1 MPATR
6 PTNDS
11 RPTRLPTPLKPLLA
25 PLSPLLISLK
35 PLLTSTP
42 TPLPPLTWPRPLR
55 HLPHAL
61 VALVAVALSATGAD
75 LTARLLAVAHA
86 ATLLLALR
94 RPPLAYWL
102 SLACFTAVALGHPP
116 THDNELWAWV
126 VQASV
131 LFLLAL
137 RVPLLPATTAAVL
150 SAALGAA
157 LKLLGAG
164 VGSWSTVA
172 TGTAL
177 YAGALL
183 AGAIRRGR
191 REDRAR
197 LAEQIEATA
206 AERARRTVL
215 EERARIAREL
225 HDVVA
230 HHMSL
235 ISIQADAAPYRVQDP
250 PRELVTELASIRAN
264 ALEGLAELRRL
275 LGLLRAESTDGTP
288 ADTAPQ
294 PSLDQLDALVS
305 QVRAAGLPVSARVTG
320 TRRALPPGVEL
331 SAYRIVQEALSNTLR
346 HAPGAPTTVELGYG
360 RTTLALRVTNGPAAG
375 TAPPSPGAGHGLTGM
390 RERVAM
396 LDGDFV
402 AGPAPEGG
410 YEVTATL
417 PTRTTPAP
425 TPTVS
430 PRTDKDSPA

>member
-1 MPATR
+1 MPATG
-6 PTNDS
+6 PPD
-11 RPTRLPTPLKPLLA
+11 A
-25 PLSPLLISLK
+25 PAPA
-35 PLLTSTP
+35 PHRTHPFATLLTRTP
-42 TPLPPLTWPRPLR
+42 RPLPPLTWPRPLR
-55 HLPHAL
+55 YLPHTLIAL
-61 VALVAVALSATGAD
+61 AATALSATGAD

-94 RPPLAYWL
+94 RPTSAYWL
-102 SLACFTAVALGHPP
+102 SLICFAAICIAHPP
-116 THDNELWAWV
+116 THDNELWAWLV
-126 VQASV
+126 LAGV

-137 RVPLLPATTAAVL
+137 RVPLLPAATAAAL

-157 LKLLGAG
+157 LKLLGVG

-177 YAGALL
+177 YATALL

-206 AERARRTVL
+206 TERARRTVL

-250 PRELVTELASIRAN
+250 PGELVTEFAAIRAG

-275 LGLLRAESTDGTP
+275 LGLLRAESADDAP
-288 ADTAPQ
+288 ADTTPQ
-294 PSLDQLDALVS
+294 PSLEQLDALLS
-305 QVRAAGLPVSARVTG
+305 QVRATGLPVTARVTG

-346 HAPGAPTTVELGYG
+346 HAPGAATAVELGYG
-360 RTTLALRVTNGPAAG
+360 HTTLTLRVTNGPATGA
-375 TAPPSPGAGHGLTGM
+375 APPSPGAGHGLTGM

-396 LDGDFV
+396 LGGDFA

-417 PTRTTPAP
+417 PTHTAP
-425 TPTVS
+425 PLS
-430 PRTDKDSPA
+430 PDKDSPA

>member
-1 MPATR
+1 MPATTVTAR
-6 PTNDS
+6 LTTNPTH
-11 RPTRLPTPLKPLLA
+11 LKA
-25 PLSPLLISLK
+25 
-35 PLLTSTP
+35 LLTLTP
-42 TPLPPLTWPRPLR
+42 RPLPPLTWPRPLR
-55 HLPHAL
+55 YLPHTLVGLAAL
-61 VALVAVALSATGAD
+61 ALSATGAD
-75 LTARLLAVAHA
+75 LTARLLAVTHA

-94 RPPLAYWL
+94 RPAPAFWL
-102 SLACFTAVALGHPP
+102 SLACFAAISLGHPP
-116 THDNELWAWV
+116 THDNEVWAWV
-126 VQASV
+126 VHAST

-137 RVPLLPATTAAVL
+137 RVPPLPAATATAL

-164 VGSWSTVA
+164 VGSWPTVA

-177 YAGALL
+177 YATALL
-183 AGAIRRGR
+183 SGAIRRGR

-275 LGLLRAESTDGTP
+275 LGLLRAEAADGAP
-288 ADTAPQ
+288 ADTTPQ
-294 PSLDQLDALVS
+294 PSLDQLDALLS

-320 TRRALPPGVEL
+320 ARRALPPGVEL

-346 HAPGAPTTVELGYG
+346 HAPGAPTAVELGYG
-360 RTTLALRVTNGPAAG
+360 RGTLTLRVTNGPAAG

-390 RERVAM
+390 RERVTM
-396 LDGDFV
+396 LDGDFA
-402 AGPAPEGG
+402 AGPTPEGG
-410 YEVTATL
+410 YEVTAAL
-417 PTRTTPAP
+417 PTRTAPAP
-425 TPTVS
+425 PPPAS
-430 PRTDKDSPA
+430 SRTDKDSPA